1 MEQILIGSLGHIYS
15 LIVLPALA
23 IIGVFYYRQNRTK
36 GSIYFAFGAVATAI
50 GSMFNK
56 LFPLRLF
63 LNETTHALSPLGKSL
78 TSFSLI
84 VHLIGFITMVI
95 GWGIIT
101 FSKRNKIV

>member
-1 MEQILIGSLGHIYS
+1 MDQLSIRLLGFIYS

-23 IIGVFYYRQNRTK
+23 VIGIAYYRKNRTR
-36 GSIYFAFGAVATAI
+36 GSVYFAVGAIATAI
-50 GSMFNK
+50 GSMFNQ

-63 LNETTHALSPLGKSL
+63 LDEGTYALSPLGKSL
-78 TSFSLI
+78 TTFALI

-101 FSKRNKIV
+101 FSEQNKMS